1 MRKPYA
7 RTPSS
12 KEIDRRV
19 CFETT
24 SKKGVL
30 CASPYAQTL
39 GGLGAWGPWG
49 PWGLGRRRAWAKP
62 SLLHPSSFF
71 PHSSLLPAKTSPY
84 ATTHSYVGAS
94 GPSSFLLPPPSSFYQ
109 PNPVLQTMRAVNL
122 MALGF
127 RPLPP
132 PFSLLSLPPPPSLL
146 LLPAK
151 PYARPYARC
160 EFDGSGLCWRSR
172 PFVPPPSVLP
182 PSSCPLPAPLS
193 LFYLKQAP
201 MRSLCRPMRAPYARD
216 TILIEFRSCTL
227 LRNHSC
233 A

>member
-1 MRKPYA
+1 MDLDSAPSAVAVPHTFTLRNRSTVA
-7 RTPSS
+7 AQTSVRHDSRIALRQLLCRTLCAPPPSS
-12 KEIDRRV
+12 
-19 CFETT
+19 
-24 SKKGVL
+24 
-30 CASPYAQTL
+30 
-39 GGLGAWGPWG
+39 
-49 PWGLGRRRAWAKP
+49 
-62 SLLHPSSFF
+62 
-71 PHSSLLPAKTSPY
+71 LPR
-84 ATTHSYVGAS
+84 
-94 GPSSFLLPPPSSFYQ
+94 LPPPFSFYQ
-109 PNPVLQTMRAVNL
+109 PNPMLQTMRAVNS

-216 TILIEFRSCTL
+216 TILIGFRSCTL

>member
-1 MRKPYA
+1 MDLVSKPLQKEAPYA
-7 RTPSS
+7 RSYARPLCADTILLGFRSCILLRNLWALPDPRSSLIPPSS
-12 KEIDRRV
+12 
-19 CFETT
+19 
-24 SKKGVL
+24 
-30 CASPYAQTL
+30 
-39 GGLGAWGPWG
+39 
-49 PWGLGRRRAWAKP
+49 P
-62 SLLHPSSFF
+62 S
-71 PHSSLLPAKTSPY
+71 
-84 ATTHSYVGAS
+84 
-94 GPSSFLLPPPSSFYQ
+94 PSSFYQ
-109 PNPVLQTMRAVNL
+109 LNPMLQTIHAVNS

-193 LFYLKQAP
+193 LFHLKQAP

-216 TILIEFRSCTL
+216 TVLLGFRSCTL

>member
-1 MRKPYA
+1 MDLDRAPCL
-7 RTPSS
+7 
-12 KEIDRRV
+12 EISLPKRD
-19 CFETT
+19 
-24 SKKGVL
+24 L
-30 CASPYAQTL
+30 CARPYAQGLDAWGPRRL
-39 GGLGAWGPWG
+39 GALGAWAPE
-49 PWGLGRRRAWAKP
+49 GLGKA
-62 SLLHPSSFF
+62 
-71 PHSSLLPAKTSPY
+71 
-84 ATTHSYVGAS
+84 
-94 GPSSFLLPPPSSFYQ
+94 LPPPSKLLLPTLLPSTSQNKPLCYDSQ
-109 PNPVLQTMRAVNL
+109 LCWR
-122 MALGF
+122 F
-127 RPLPP
+127 RPLLSPS
-132 PFSLLSLPPPPSLL
+132 SLLRPPSSLL
-146 LLPAK
+146 LPPAK

>member
-7 RTPSS
+7 RTHSS
-12 KEIDRRV
+12 KEIDRRI

-24 SKKGVL
+24 SKKGIL

-71 PHSSLLPAKTSPY
+71 PHSSILPAKTSPY

-94 GPSSFLLPPPSSFYQ
+94 GPSSLPPPSSLLPPPS
-109 PNPVLQTMRAVNL
+109 
-122 MALGF
+122 
-127 RPLPP
+127 
-132 PFSLLSLPPPPSLL
+132 SLL

-151 PYARPYARC
+151 PYARPYARYK
-160 EFDGSGLCWRSR
+160 FDDSGLCWRSR
-172 PFVPPPSVLP
+172 PLPPPSSVLFSIP
-182 PSSCPLPAPLS
+182 KTDPLCA
-193 LFYLKQAP
+193 A
-201 MRSLCRPMRAPYARD
+201 LCAPYARP
-216 TILIEFRSCTL
+216 L
-227 LRNHSC
+227 C
-233 A
+233 AGHVHQRK

>member
-62 SLLHPSSFF
+62 SLLHPTSFF
-71 PHSSLLPAKTSPY
+71 PPPFYHPKQAPY
-84 ATTHSYVGAS
+84 ARPYAMTLGYVGAS
-94 GPSSFLLPPPSSFYQ
+94 GPSSLPPPSSLQ
-109 PNPVLQTMRAVNL
+109 P
-122 MALGF
+122 
-127 RPLPP
+127 
-132 PFSLLSLPPPPSLL
+132 SSLL
-146 LLPAK
+146 LQPAK
-151 PYARPYARC
+151 PYARPYARYK
-160 EFDGSGLCWRSR
+160 FDDSGLCWRSR
-172 PFVPPPSVLP
+172 PLPPPSSVLLSTP
-182 PSSCPLPAPLS
+182 KTDPLCA
-193 LFYLKQAP
+193 A
-201 MRSLCRPMRAPYARD
+201 LCAPYARP
-216 TILIEFRSCTL
+216 L
-227 LRNHSC
+227 C
-233 A
+233 AGHVHQWI

>member
-7 RTPSS
+7 RTHSS
-12 KEIDRRV
+12 KEIDRRI

-62 SLLHPSSFF
+62 SILHPTSFF

-94 GPSSFLLPPPSSFYQ
+94 GPSSLPPPSS
-109 PNPVLQTMRAVNL
+109 
-122 MALGF
+122 
-127 RPLPP
+127 
-132 PFSLLSLPPPPSLL
+132 LL
-146 LLPAK
+146 LPPAK
-151 PYARPYARC
+151 PYARPYARYK
-160 EFDGSGLCWRSR
+160 FDDSGLCWRSR
-172 PFVPPPSVLP
+172 PLPPPSSVLP
-182 PSSCPLPAPLS
+182 STPKTDPLCA
-193 LFYLKQAP
+193 A
-201 MRSLCRPMRAPYARD
+201 LCAPYARP
-216 TILIEFRSCTL
+216 L
-227 LRNHSC
+227 C
-233 A
+233 AGHVHQRK